1 MLTKDGSKTDFAN
14 MPIEEVAQGNALDV
28 FYTLDLY
35 YLLEESLSEHFL
47 KFHSEVIEPL
57 NSYLALQTYN
67 GIVIDT
73 TKLVDMESS
82 LTEKKQEALE
92 RIFTIYPEG
101 KNINSSKDL
110 REFLYCDE
118 QINSVEGSFNVFW
131 PETTPKGAPSTNA
144 DSLSFLLKEVKKEL
158 AERGHE

>member
-14 MPIEEVAQGNALDV
+14 MPIDEVAEGNALDV
-28 FYTLDLY
+28 FYTLDLF
-35 YLLEESLSEHFL
+35 YLFEESLPEHFL

-67 GIVIDT
+67 GITIDT
-73 TKLVDMESS
+73 SKLEEMEKS
-82 LTEKKQEALE
+82 LLEKKETAIDE
-92 RIFTIYPEG
+92 IYSIYPAG

-110 REFLYCDE
+110 KEFLYCDE
-118 QINSVEGSFNVFW
+118 QINRVDGSFNVYW

>member
-47 KFHSEVIEPL
+47 NFHSQVIEPL

-73 TKLVDMESS
+73 TKLADMASS
-82 LTEKKQEALE
+82 LTEKKQEALD

-118 QINSVEGSFNVFW
+118 QINPVEGSFNVFW

>member
-14 MPIEEVAQGNALDV
+14 MPIEEVARGNALDV

-35 YLLEESLSEHFL
+35 YLLEESLSDHFL
-47 KFHSEVIEPL
+47 KFHSQVIEPL

-73 TKLVDMESS
+73 TKLEEMEES
-82 LTEKKQEALE
+82 LVEKKKAALDS
-92 RIFTIYPEG
+92 IYTIYPEG

-118 QINSVEGSFNVFW
+118 GINPVEGSFNVYW

-144 DSLSFLLKEVKKEL
+144 ESLAFLLKEVTREL
-158 AERGHE
+158 GERGHE